1 MLEYKHSV
9 NKSENIMA
17 EDKNDKNLLKGQGPN
32 QRPIRVLDE
41 DTGDQEMIAGHII
54 PGADPPKNEH
64 QRGGF
69 GNRDGKEGFGSDTAS
84 EGPSA
89 IGVNDYAD
97 DGIQPPDNMRTE
109 DEGRGT

>member
-1 MLEYKHSV
+1 
-9 NKSENIMA
+9 MA
-17 EDKNDKNLLKGQGPN
+17 EDKEDKLKN
-32 QRPIRVLDE
+32 QLPDKRGFRELDD
-41 DTGDQEMIAGHII
+41 DTGEAEMRAGHII

-69 GNRDGKEGFGSDTAS
+69 GNRDGKEGYGSDTAS

-89 IGVNDYAD
+89 TGVNDFAD

-109 DEGRGT
+109 EEGRGS

>member
-1 MLEYKHSV
+1 
-9 NKSENIMA
+9 MA
-17 EDKNDKNLLKGQGPN
+17 EDKENKDALRNQPPN
-32 QRPIRVLDE
+32 KRGFREIEE
-41 DTGDQEMIAGHII
+41 DTGDLEMRAGHII

-69 GNRDGKEGFGSDTAS
+69 GNRDGKEGYGSDTAS

-89 IGVNDYAD
+89 TGVNDFAD
-97 DGIQPPDNMRTE
+97 DGVPPPDNMRTE

>member
-1 MLEYKHSV
+1 MAD
-9 NKSENIMA
+9 NKENNA
-17 EDKNDKNLLKGQGPN
+17 NKDSQKNDIGHS
-32 QRPIRVLDE
+32 RPVRVIE
-41 DTGDQEMIAGHII
+41 DDTSELEMRAGHII

-89 IGVNDYAD
+89 TGVNDFAD
-97 DGIQPPDNMRTE
+97 DGTPPPDNMRTE

>member
-1 MLEYKHSV
+1 MAD
-9 NKSENIMA
+9 NKEDENS
-17 EDKNDKNLLKGQGPN
+17 LKGQAPN
-32 QRPIRVLDE
+32 NRPVRVIE
-41 DTGDQEMIAGHII
+41 DDTSELEMRAGHII

-89 IGVNDYAD
+89 TGVNDFAD
-97 DGIQPPDNMRTE
+97 DGTPPPDNMRTE

>member
-1 MLEYKHSV
+1 MHT
-9 NKSENIMA
+9 IMA
-17 EDKNDKNLLKGQGPN
+17 EDKDKNKLQGQAPN
-32 QRPIRVLDE
+32 GRPVRVIE
-41 DTGDQEMIAGHII
+41 DDTSEQEMQAGHII

-89 IGVNDYAD
+89 TGVNDYAD
-97 DGIQPPDNMRTE
+97 DGTPPPDNMRTE
-109 DEGRGT
+109 EEGRGS

>member
-1 MLEYKHSV
+1 
-9 NKSENIMA
+9 MA
-17 EDKNDKNLLKGQGPN
+17 DTRDNDKNKDPHKNDVGHN
-32 QRPIRVLDE
+32 RPVRVIE
-41 DTGDQEMIAGHII
+41 DDTSELEMRAGHII

-89 IGVNDYAD
+89 TGVNDYAD
-97 DGIQPPDNMRTE
+97 DGTPPPDNMRTE

>member
-1 MLEYKHSV
+1 MAD
-9 NKSENIMA
+9 NKENK
-17 EDKNDKNLLKGQGPN
+17 DTHKNDVGHN
-32 QRPIRVLDE
+32 RPVRVIDE
-41 DTGDQEMIAGHII
+41 DTSELEMKTGHII

-89 IGVNDYAD
+89 TGVNDFAD
-97 DGIQPPDNMRTE
+97 DGTPPPDNMRTE
-109 DEGRGT
+109 EEGRGT